1 MDLSLFTP
9 IVFFLFL
16 IKRRCCPFKKLS
28 VIKRVPDPRDS
39 TSFDHRTMGAPPPN
53 PAPRSSADIKAP
65 KTRGFAEG
73 CRKRCLD
80 RMFVGPEQTA
90 QSRLQLRP
98 SLPCQASC
106 QEGAWSPW
114 TKTYKADKE
123 GCLGSVRMPQDQRSR
138 NETTGLSP
146 AAGHPQFSPQRCLPD
161 PQGRAALAYTA
172 LPSTSPHL
180 APCV

>member
-1 MDLSLFTP
+1 MWTYAKYFWKETQETGHSGCLEEGAGPGGRKEMDLSLFTP
-9 IVFFLFL
+9 FVFFLFL

-28 VIKRVPDPRDS
+28 VIKRFPDPRDS

-106 QEGAWSPW
+106 P
-114 TKTYKADKE
+114 E
-123 GCLGSVRMPQDQRSR
+123 GCLQAPGAPGVLGQRLIKR
-138 NETTGLSP
+138 TKKGAWALSACP
-146 AAGHPQFSPQRCLPD
+146 RIRGAGMKPL
-161 PQGRAALAYTA
+161 G
-172 LPSTSPHL
+172 
-180 APCV
+180 